1 MKKILILFV
10 FLLLIVS
17 VSSGFAQTFVPVE
30 QNVYYMCG
38 DTFEICFPDV
48 IATGD
53 MFTNAGSV
61 QATTNMG
68 EALLQVRVHLRNMTT
83 SVFHGIAEDSF
94 KLTGYVRDRS
104 LTYTPEIILN
114 TDYFGAGNYFSW
126 DQLPPLRAGDILLVF
141 RVNPILI
148 NWELSFDP
156 VFLGEPD
163 YQLETVVYPRGSEES
178 CSAVFQ
184 FPVVRDLITGE
195 LMTFQRESV
204 VSDQAQDVGD
214 RISNF
219 GGQWSDIDLR
229 WPEPGGQWSEAGG
242 Q

>member
-1 MKKILILFV
+1 MKKTLILFV
-10 FLLLIVS
+10 FLLVIVS
-17 VSSGFAQTFVPVE
+17 VSSGFAQTVVPVE

-48 IATGD
+48 IATGN

-68 EALLQVRVHLRNMTT
+68 EALLQVRVYLRNMTT

-156 VFLGEPD
+156 VFLSEPD

-195 LMTFQRESV
+195 LTTFNRKSV
-204 VSDQAQDVGD
+204 VGNRGLDVSG
-214 RISNF
+214 RM
-219 GGQWSDIDLR
+219 SDISLQ
-229 WPEPGGQWSEAGG
+229 WPDNGGQWSEAGG
-242 Q
+242 R